1 MVRYVSMRL
10 VEKGFVHTYDWT
22 KNERA
27 STIEDL
33 MEIGFQEKNAVL
45 NADFVI
51 VLLPAGKGSH
61 IEFGLALGDGK
72 KIYLYSPCDDI
83 NNFETT
89 STFYH
94 LSNVEKCVGTI
105 DGLIDKITKNQ
116 MTFN

>member
-1 MVRYVSMRL
+1 MVRYVSMQL
-10 VEKGFVHTYDWT
+10 VDKGFFHTYDWT
-22 KNERA
+22 KNKRA
-27 STIEDL
+27 ATMEDL
-33 MEIGFQEKNAVL
+33 MEIGLQEKNAVL
-45 NADFVI
+45 DADFII

-105 DGLIDKITKNQ
+105 DCLIDKIIKNQ
-116 MTFN
+116 MTFY